1 MYRHKQKR
9 SFRTSDEY
17 CLDNVNLD
25 LRPSFLIKK
34 NQNSVIGDLDEYVTL
49 LKGTAYIIADF
60 SLFWSIR
67 EIVCN

>member
-1 MYRHKQKR
+1 M
-9 SFRTSDEY
+9 
-17 CLDNVNLD
+17 NLD